1 MEQAYAKGLCS
12 PQDYFHLK
20 SVQQKL
26 RGGKEARA
34 QHWLCRA
41 IETWMNKQGFSSQDI
56 TQASYQVLG
65 GSSEEEQLQIWK
77 QLKTLLTY

>member
-1 MEQAYAKGLCS
+1 
-12 PQDYFHLK
+12 
-20 SVQQKL
+20 
-26 RGGKEARA
+26 
-34 QHWLCRA
+34 
-41 IETWMNKQGFSSQDI
+41 MNKQGFSSQDI